1 MLDQAGL
8 STALEE
14 SAKSGGEQRARPEIS
29 ENFQLPLLP
38 GSAPEKN
45 SAGNIVNA
53 DKADAAETKEMSG
66 LGNGTGAAGMPEKA
80 CGAEKNGGTAVLAVS
95 DAEDAEALR
104 LQEEDAEADID
115 CNYSV
120 TRRGAGRPKGSR
132 NRSTEAW
139 RSFFLRQNKSP
150 LMFLGGIYSVPTS
163 KLASDIGVEMEDA
176 LKYQIAAAQ
185 AVLPYVHQK
194 QPIAVERSDDI
205 LPVINITMTR
215 NEVNV
220 MTSSQNGQLQLKPE
234 YREIELIDD
243 EEFRQIAAEDADCK
257 IQSNNSDLN
266 DNIK

>member
-14 SAKSGGEQRARPEIS
+14 SAKSGGGQRARPEIS

-53 DKADAAETKEMSG
+53 EKAGETETKEMPG
-66 LGNGTGAAGMPEKA
+66 PDNGTRAAG
-80 CGAEKNGGTAVLAVS
+80 GAEKNGGTAVLAVS
-95 DAEDAEALR
+95 DAAAAEALR

-150 LMFLGGIYSVPTS
+150 LLFLGGIYSVPTS
-163 KLASDIGVEMEDA
+163 KLASDIGVKMEDA

-215 NEVNV
+215 NEVSV
-220 MTSSQNGQLQLKPE
+220 MTSSQNNGQLQLKPE

-243 EEFRQIAAEDADCK
+243 EEFRQIAAEDADYK